1 MKKIILLPAIVF
13 IFLAHAQASNL
24 WLFGGGNRSPVA
36 MKKLLELA
44 NDIQADPMSLVITW
58 PSSVT
63 EETFQSIRTD
73 LEIAGAKRVMHG
85 PTLVDVAANPLA
97 FKNLLASANI
107 VFISGGDQNTALDFL
122 DKNPLIKK
130 WLQDSYARGTIFAGT
145 SAGTAM
151 MSAQSICGPSDAD
164 QISATVTCLRSGLGL
179 LPENIM
185 VDQHFI
191 KRSRYNRLL
200 SVLLFQSNIDHA
212 IGINEDSCIWFSHNK
227 IKNIWGNAITLEKKR
242 HGFLLN
248 VLDSSK

>member
-1 MKKIILLPAIVF
+1 MALICIF
-13 IFLAHAQASNL
+13 IMPAQAANL
-24 WLFGGGNRSPVA
+24 WLFGGGNRSP
-36 MKKLLELA
+36 LA
-44 NDIQADPMSLVITW
+44 LKNLVDLATDIHADPMSLVITW
-58 PSSVT
+58 PSAAT

-73 LEIAGAKRVMHG
+73 LETAGAKRVVHG
-85 PTLVDVAANPLA
+85 PSLDDVAANPLA
-97 FKNLLASANI
+97 FKNLLDSTNI

-130 WLQDSYARGTIFAGT
+130 WLQDSYSHGTIFAGT

-164 QISATVTCLRSGLGL
+164 QISPTITCLRTGLGL
-179 LPENIM
+179 LPDNIM

-200 SVLLFQSNIDHA
+200 SVLLYQHNIDRA
-212 IGINEDSCIWFSHNK
+212 IGINEDSCVWFSRNK
-227 IKNIWGNAITLEKKR
+227 IKKIWGDAISLEKKR

-248 VLDSSK
+248 FLDSSK